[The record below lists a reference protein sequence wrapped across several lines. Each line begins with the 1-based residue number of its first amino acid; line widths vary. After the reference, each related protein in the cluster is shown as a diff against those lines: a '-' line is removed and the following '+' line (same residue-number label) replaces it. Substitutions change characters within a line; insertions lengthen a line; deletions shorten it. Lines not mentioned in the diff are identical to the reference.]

1 MNIIILHGYKV
12 RKPHLSAVRR
22 YSIYADGEV
31 KISVKHY
38 CNRQTPKKVI
48 SPEADVREM
57 QSSNN
62 GENGRNRESSE
73 EKSGGGEQEEV
84 VFPPGCSAGYLEDDG
99 ISVRIYGEDDENTNA
114 AGGAISQCNT
124 YKKQLDSE
132 LVRRRRGEPAER
144 NVFADNMSG
153 RFNVLSVPSADGEAV
168 GLTMPM
174 YLNNYLGKY
183 ICLDLWTNESR
194 RIEKCGILAD
204 VGLDFVVIKST
215 SAREKMLIDLKTVR
229 YISIYC
235 R

>member
-1 MNIIILHGYKV
+1 M
-12 RKPHLSAVRR
+12 
-22 YSIYADGEV
+22 
-31 KISVKHY
+31 KHY
-38 CNRQTPKKVI
+38 CNRQTPKKTI
-48 SPEADVREM
+48 SPDTGGRDMRSVD
-57 QSSNN
+57 N
-62 GENGRNRESSE
+62 GDDRQNCEKSE
-73 EKSGGGEQEEV
+73 EKRDSEEEV
-84 VFPPGCSAGYLEDDG
+84 VFPPGCSGSYLEDDG
-99 ISVRIYGEDDENTNA
+99 ISVRIYGEDNENTNA
-114 AGGAISQCNT
+114 AGGAISQSNT

-153 RFNVLSVPSADGEAV
+153 KFNVLSVPSVDGEAA

-194 RIEKCGILAD
+194 RIEKCGILTD
-204 VGLDFVVIKST
+204 VGLDFVVIRST